1 MFQTCTHY
9 VTIGFKV
16 WYVGKEII
24 YKWMKNEVQS
34 DKTHIFR
41 KDGFFSF
48 FWKNV
53 FSILIHNFSNIPV

>member
-41 KDGFFSF
+41 KDGFFF
-48 FWKNV
+48 AKIFLV
-53 FSILIHNFSNIPV
+53 F